1 MDILS
6 GPFGKLLY
14 FIYNQLAFRNYGLA
28 IIIFTFI
35 IKLVM
40 LPLSIKQQ
48 RSTVKMSEIQPYIQE
63 AQQRYKNDKEKLQQE
78 TMRIYKEHN
87 YSPYSG
93 CLPLLIQF
101 PIIISLFSVIT
112 KPITHL
118 LNKSAEVVTQLG
130 DFVKTK
136 ASVTAQHLEI
146 QIMNFFNANPGELD
160 QLPGILSKSEL
171 IDFNFL
177 GINLGFTP
185 TYKPNLLFGADSKIW
200 LPLLIIP
207 ILAVVSTFLLSVL
220 TAAVAR
226 RGNPNAPAGSSTM
239 KWIGPAITLI
249 FSFQL
254 PAGVGLYW
262 LAGNVF
268 QITQQLIM
276 NYFDK
281 KKKEKEPVKEE
292 LSK

>member
-1 MDILS
+1 MNILS
-6 GPFGKLLY
+6 GPFGSILY
-14 FIYNQLAFRNYGLA
+14 FIYNQLSFKNYGLA
-28 IIIFTFI
+28 IILFTFF
-35 IKLVM
+35 IKLLM
-40 LPLSIKQQ
+40 LPLTIKQQ
-48 RSTVKMSEIQPYIQE
+48 RSTAKMSEIQPYIQE
-63 AQQRYKNDKEKLQQE
+63 AQQRYKNDKEKLQTE

-118 LNKSAEVVTQLG
+118 LNKTPEAITQLG

-136 ASVTAQHLEI
+136 VSVAAQHLEI
-146 QIMNFFNANPGELD
+146 QIMNFFNANPGQLD
-160 QLPGILSKSEL
+160 QVPGVLSKSEL

-185 TYKPNLLFGADSKIW
+185 TYKPNLLFGADSRIW

-207 ILAVVSTFLLSVL
+207 ILAVGTTYLLSEL
-220 TAAVAR
+220 TAAVSR
-226 RGNPNAPAGSSTM
+226 KGNQNAPAGSSTM

-268 QITQQLIM
+268 QIVQQLIM

-281 KKKEKEPVKEE
+281 KKTEKETGKEVTPE
-292 LSK
+292 